1 MVHVYIKCKFN
12 IKGGEQMKDKAF
24 FEMSYR
30 TWWHYD
36 QAIKQGDIVKA
47 VKYLSI
53 YTNLQRGF

>member
-1 MVHVYIKCKFN
+1 
-12 IKGGEQMKDKAF
+12 MKDKAF